1 MLQGK
6 KILLGVSGS
15 IAAYKAAMLVRL
27 LVKEG
32 ADVKVVMTP
41 SACDFITPLTLATLS
56 KHEVPV
62 TISDNQSWNNHV
74 MLGRWADVMLIAPAS
89 ANTLSKMANGA
100 CDNLLMATYLS
111 ATCPVLLAP
120 AMDEDMWHHPATRNN
135 ISKLLSYGHQ
145 QIPVEK
151 GELASGLFGEGRM
164 AEPENIVTYLE
175 GHFRNRQL
183 SNTEEPEDGA
193 SMTGQ
198 PVLTGQPGA
207 GPAQYIDQQQFVSG
221 SLPLKGKKALVT
233 AGPTQEPLDPVRY
246 ISNHSSGKM
255 GIAIADA
262 LAAAGAEVT
271 LVLGPTGLSA
281 VNPAINTIR
290 VVTAEDM
297 FNSSAAHF
305 TQADVIVMAAA
316 VADYRPKHV
325 ADIKM
330 KKGEGDA
337 LTLELEKTKDILRTL
352 GATRT
357 DQQVLVGFSLETNN
371 EREYALKKLREKHL
385 DLVVMNSL
393 NDKGA
398 GFNHDTNKVTLF
410 DKKGDARD
418 LPLKSKME
426 VAQDIVAAIVDIV
439 HFNSASVV
447 V

>member
-15 IAAYKAAMLVRL
+15 IAAYKAATLVRL

-111 ATCPVLLAP
+111 ATCPVLFAP
-120 AMDEDMWHHPATRNN
+120 AMDEDMWHHPATKNN

-164 AEPENIVTYLE
+164 AEPENIVKYLAA
-175 GHFRNRQL
+175 HFNA
-183 SNTEEPEDGA
+183 SAKPEETSVGTGP
-193 SMTGQ
+193 TGQ
-198 PVLTGQPGA
+198 PISTGQS
-207 GPAQYIDQQQFVSG
+207 AQYIDQQQFAYAG
-221 SLPLKGKKALVT
+221 MPLKGKKALVT

-281 VNPAINTIR
+281 GNPAINTIR

-305 TQADVIVMAAA
+305 AQADVIVMAAA

-357 DQQVLVGFSLETNN
+357 DKQVLVGFSLETNN

-418 LPLKSKME
+418 LPLKSKLA

-439 HFNSASVV
+439 HLNSTPLVV
-447 V
+447 

>member
-15 IAAYKAAMLVRL
+15 IAAYKAATLVRL

-111 ATCPVLLAP
+111 ATCPVLFAP

-145 QIPVEK
+145 QLPVEK

-164 AEPENIVTYLE
+164 AEPENIVKYLQE
-175 GHFRNRQL
+175 HFSGQSLN
-183 SNTEEPEDGA
+183 NTGLPDT
-193 SMTGQ
+193 SRS
-198 PVLTGQPGA
+198 
-207 GPAQYIDQQQFVSG
+207 AQHVDQQQFG
-221 SLPLKGKKALVT
+221 NTDLPLKGKKALVT

-262 LAAAGAEVT
+262 LAAAGAAVT

-281 VNPAINTIR
+281 VNPAVNTLR

-305 TQADVIVMAAA
+305 AQADVIVMAAA

-357 DQQVLVGFSLETNN
+357 DKQVLVGFSLETNN
-371 EREYALKKLREKHL
+371 EKEYALKKLREKHL

-418 LPLKSKME
+418 LPLKSKLE
-426 VAQDIVAAIVDIV
+426 VAQDIVTAIVDIV
-439 HFNSASVV
+439 HLNSAPLIV
-447 V
+447 